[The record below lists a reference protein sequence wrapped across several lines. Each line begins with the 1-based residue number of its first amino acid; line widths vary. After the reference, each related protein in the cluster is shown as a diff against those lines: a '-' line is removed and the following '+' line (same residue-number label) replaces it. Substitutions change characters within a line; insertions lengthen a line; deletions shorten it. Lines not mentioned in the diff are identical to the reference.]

1 MATIEQLIDLDITD
15 VQRMNRRELAAVV
28 STLASAANKRLTRL
42 ERSDVGELS
51 PAYQQAQKRGQR
63 FSVAGKNVNQ
73 LRNEYK
79 AVTQFLK
86 RGTSTVGGWKKVRK
100 ETYSRIGGG
109 FTSAEQEKEFWEAY
123 RKLMS
128 SEYASIRSLK
138 EGSDIIQRL
147 LRQEFVQGGRRSM
160 DDILETM
167 IARINEEYEKQQISF
182 YGEEFDDYDTGDFFT
197 IGDED
202 I

>member
-28 STLASAANKRLTRL
+28 STLSSAANKRLARL

-86 RGTSTVGGWKKVRK
+86 RETSTVSGWKKVRK
-100 ETYSRIGGG
+100 ETYSRIGGD
-109 FTSAEQEKEFWEAY
+109 FKSAEQEKRFWKAY
-123 RKLMS
+123 RKLAS
-128 SEYASIRSLK
+128 DEYGAVKSY
-138 EGSDIIQRL
+138 GSTETQRL
-147 LRQEFVQGGRRSM
+147 LRQEVVQGGRRSM
-160 DDILETM
+160 DDLIETM
-167 IARINEEYEKQQISF
+167 ISRLDEEYEKQQSSL

>member
-1 MATIEQLIDLDITD
+1 MATIKQLIDLDITD

-28 STLASAANKRLTRL
+28 STLASTANKRLKRL
-42 ERSDVGELS
+42 ELSDVGELS

-63 FSVAGKNVNQ
+63 FSVAGKSVNQ

-86 RGTSTVGGWKKVRK
+86 RETSTISGWKKVRK
-100 ETYSRIGGG
+100 ETYSRIGGD
-109 FTSAEQEKEFWEAY
+109 FTSAAQEKRFWKAY
-123 RKLMS
+123 RKLAS
-128 SEYASIRSLK
+128 DEYGAVKSY
-138 EGSDIIQRL
+138 GSTETQRL
-147 LRQEFVQGGRRSM
+147 LRQEVVQGGRRSI
-160 DDILETM
+160 DDLMETM
-167 IARINEEYEKQQISF
+167 ISRLDEEYEKQQSSL
-182 YGEEFDDYDTGDFFT
+182 YGQEFDDYDTGDFFT

>member
-1 MATIEQLIDLDITD
+1 MIRGNRNSLPLSGATAT
-15 VQRMNRRELAAVV
+15 
-28 STLASAANKRLTRL
+28 SAANKRLNRL

-51 PAYQQAQKRGQR
+51 PAYQQAQKRGRR
-63 FSVAGKNVNQ
+63 FSVAGKSVNQ

-86 RGTSTVGGWKKVRK
+86 KRTSTVGGWKKVRK

-109 FTSAEQEKEFWEAY
+109 FKSAAQEKRFWKAY
-123 RKLMS
+123 RKLES
-128 SEYASIRSLK
+128 DEYGAVKSY
-138 EGSDIIQRL
+138 GSTETQQL
-147 LRQEFVQGGRRSM
+147 LRQELVQGGRRPM
-160 DDILETM
+160 DDLIETM
-167 IARINEEYEKQQISF
+167 IARLDEEYEKQQSSM

-197 IGDED
+197 IGEED

>member
-1 MATIEQLIDLDITD
+1 MATIEQLIELDITD
-15 VQRMNRRELAAVV
+15 VQRMNRRELASVV
-28 STLASAANKRLTRL
+28 SILSSAANKRLKRL

-86 RGTSTVGGWKKVRK
+86 RETSTVRGWKKVRE
-100 ETYSRIGGG
+100 ETYSRIGGD
-109 FTSAEQEKEFWEAY
+109 FKSAAQEKRFWKAY
-123 RKLMS
+123 RKLAS
-128 SEYASIRSLK
+128 DEYGAVKSY
-138 EGSDIIQRL
+138 GSTETQRL
-147 LRQEFVQGGRRSM
+147 LRQEVVQGGPRSM
-160 DDILETM
+160 DDLIKTM
-167 IARINEEYEKQQISF
+167 IDRLDEEYEKQQSSL

-197 IGDED
+197 IWDED

>member
-1 MATIEQLIDLDITD
+1 MATIGQLIDLDITD

-86 RGTSTVGGWKKVRK
+86 GGTSTVSGWNKVRK
-100 ETYSRIGGG
+100 ETYSRIGGD
-109 FTSAEQEKEFWEAY
+109 FTSAAQEKLFWKAY
-123 RKLMS
+123 RKLAS
-128 SEYASIRSLK
+128 DEYGAVKSY
-138 EGSDIIQRL
+138 GSTETQRL
-147 LRQEFVQGGRRSM
+147 LRQEVVQGGRRSI
-160 DDILETM
+160 DDLIETM
-167 IARINEEYEKQQISF
+167 IDRLDEEYEKQQSSL

>member
-28 STLASAANKRLTRL
+28 STLASAANKRLARL
-42 ERSDVGELS
+42 ERSNVGELS
-51 PAYQQAQKRGQR
+51 PAYQQTQKRGQR

-86 RGTSTVGGWKKVRK
+86 RGTSTVSGWKKVRK

-109 FTSAEQEKEFWEAY
+109 FTSAAQEKRFWEAY
-123 RKLMS
+123 RKLAS
-128 SEYASIRSLK
+128 DEYGAVKSY
-138 EGSDIIQRL
+138 GSTETQRL
-147 LRQEFVQGGRRSM
+147 LRQEIVQGGRRSM
-160 DDILETM
+160 DDLIKTM
-167 IARINEEYEKQQISF
+167 IDRLDEEYEKQQSSL

>member
-1 MATIEQLIDLDITD
+1 MATIEQLINLDITD

-28 STLASAANKRLTRL
+28 STLASAANKRLARL

-51 PAYQQAQKRGQR
+51 PAYQQVKTGGRDR
-63 FSVAGKNVNQ
+63 FSVKGKSVNQ

-79 AVTQFLK
+79 DVTKFLK
-86 RGTSTVGGWKKVRK
+86 RSTSTVGGWKQVRK
-100 ETYSRIGGG
+100 ETFARIGGG
-109 FTSAEQEKEFWEAY
+109 FPSVAQEKKFWKTYRQLERDEYGGVHAY
-123 RKLMS
+123 
-128 SEYASIRSLK
+128 
-138 EGSDIIQRL
+138 GSTETQRL
-147 LRQEFVQGGRRSM
+147 LRQEVIQGGRRSM
-160 DDILETM
+160 DDLIEEMKTRLD
-167 IARINEEYEKQQISF
+167 EEYEKQQSSM

>member
-1 MATIEQLIDLDITD
+1 MASIEQLIDLEITD
-15 VQRMNRRELAAVV
+15 VQRMNRRELASVV
-28 STLASAANKRLTRL
+28 STLASAANKRLARL

-63 FSVAGKNVNQ
+63 FSVAGKSVNQ

-86 RGTSTVGGWKKVRK
+86 RRTSTASGWKKVRK

-109 FTSAEQEKEFWEAY
+109 FTSAAQEKRFWKAY
-123 RKLMS
+123 RKLAS
-128 SEYASIRSLK
+128 DEYGAVKSY
-138 EGSDIIQRL
+138 GSTETQRL
-147 LRQEFVQGGRRSM
+147 LRQEIVQGGQRSM
-160 DDILETM
+160 NDLIETM
-167 IARINEEYEKQQISF
+167 IDRLDEEYEKQQSSL

>member
-1 MATIEQLIDLDITD
+1 MATIKQLIDLDITD

-28 STLASAANKRLTRL
+28 STLSSAANKRLARL
-42 ERSDVGELS
+42 ERSDNGELS

-63 FSVAGKNVNQ
+63 FSVKGKNVNQ

-86 RGTSTVGGWKKVRK
+86 RETSTVGGWKKVRK
-100 ETYSRIGGG
+100 ETYSRIGGD
-109 FTSAEQEKEFWEAY
+109 FASAAQEKRFWKAY
-123 RKLMS
+123 RKLAS
-128 SEYASIRSLK
+128 DEYGAVKSY
-138 EGSDIIQRL
+138 GSTETQRL
-147 LRQEFVQGGRRSM
+147 LRQEIVQGGRRSM
-160 DDILETM
+160 DDIIETM
-167 IARINEEYEKQQISF
+167 ISHLDEEYEKQQNSL
-182 YGEEFDDYDTGDFFT
+182 YGEDFDDYDTGDFFT

>member
-1 MATIEQLIDLDITD
+1 MATIKELIDLDITD
-15 VQRMNRRELAAVV
+15 VQRMNRRELAAAV

-42 ERSDVGELS
+42 ELSNVGELS

-86 RGTSTVGGWKKVRK
+86 RRTSTISGWKNVRK

-109 FTSAEQEKEFWEAY
+109 FKSAAQEKQFWKAY
-123 RKLMS
+123 RKLAS
-128 SEYASIRSLK
+128 DEYGAVHAF
-138 EGSDIIQRL
+138 GSDETQRL
-147 LRQEFVQGGRRSM
+147 LRQEMTSGGRRST
-160 DDILETM
+160 DALVNTM
-167 IARINEEYEKQQISF
+167 IARLDEEYEKQQISL
-182 YGEEFDDYDTGDFFT
+182 YGEEFEDYDTSDFFT
-197 IGDED
+197 IGEED